1 MAKKSEGQMV
11 REAMDGPSVEHD
23 ALIDHM
29 GARIREEHARSSD
42 GSESAAKVAKLLEET
57 GLNSQAYSWGKS
69 ILKKLPK
76 KDGQAKAMDV
86 IRSLK
91 LILPML
97 ESHVGGQTTA
107 DMFDGK
113 PPPDGGGE
121 TQPEPD
127 DEVEASD
134 GPDIVED
141 DEQVDFNA
149 AVDENEGN
157 VVTPIQF
164 GGDVA

>member
-11 REAMDGPSVEHD
+11 REAFDGPSVDHD
-23 ALIDHM
+23 ELIDHM
-29 GARIREEHARSSD
+29 DARIREEHARSSD
-42 GSESAAKVAKLLEET
+42 GSESAAKVTALLEKT

-86 IRSLK
+86 IRSLE

-97 ESHVGGQTTA
+97 KSHVGGQSSA

-113 PPPDGGGE
+113 PPEDDSGTE
-121 TQPEPD
+121 QPEPD
-127 DEVEASD
+127 EIES
-134 GPDIVED
+134 D
-141 DEQVDFNA
+141 DEDTADFNA
-149 AVDENEGN
+149 AVDQVESN
-157 VVTPIQF
+157 VVTPIDF
-164 GGDVA
+164 GGARA